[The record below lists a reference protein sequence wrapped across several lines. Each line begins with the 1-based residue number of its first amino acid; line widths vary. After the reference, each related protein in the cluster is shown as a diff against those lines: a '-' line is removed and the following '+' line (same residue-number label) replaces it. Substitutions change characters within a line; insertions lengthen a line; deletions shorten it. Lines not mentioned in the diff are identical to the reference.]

1 MNISEQ
7 TANDLCLGAIQRTD
21 LYEIC
26 LNYTG
31 NDTAHYVTSCVEDI
45 KVTVFVCRNVMC
57 LVITT
62 FQCVLLLTHILSPT
76 LDHQ

>member
-7 TANDLCLGAIQRTD
+7 TANDRCLRAIQGTD

-57 LVITT
+57 
-62 FQCVLLLTHILSPT
+62 
-76 LDHQ
+76 